1 MSWVP
6 VRLSGKL
13 TLGGVFMLLLTCL
26 IVYLAISLSGQPRV
40 IEASNS
46 LIKQTGE
53 NIVGQLNQ
61 QLIRI
66 EGEGVSL
73 ARLAEVLPH
82 DEALVKQVLPQIID
96 SKGDKSIAGGGIWPE
111 PNAFSE
117 GWHAAASSGHGM
129 PAVGWITLTGTTTRL
144 ARVTITK
151 AGIPP
156 AVKRLPTGVTGLKF
170 TRTRFPT

>member
-13 TLGGVFMLLLTCL
+13 TLGGVFMLLLTCV
-26 IVYLAISLSGQPRV
+26 IVYLAISLRGQPRV
-40 IEASNS
+40 IDASNS
-46 LIKQTGE
+46 LIQQTGE

-82 DEALVKQVLPQIID
+82 DDALVKQVLPQIID
-96 SKGDKSIAGGGIWPE
+96 SKGDKSIAGEVSGRSPTR
-111 PNAFSE
+111 SVR
-117 GWHAAASSGHGM
+117 GWLAAVSSGRVT
-129 PAVGWITLTGTTTRL
+129 PAVGWITRTATTTRP
-144 ARVTITK
+144 ARAITMK
-151 AGIPP
+151 AGIPQ
-156 AVKRLPTGVTGLKF
+156 AARRLPTSATGPKF